1 MPVTLR
7 QIARHHGVSAQT
19 VSQAINGKGQLR
31 EQTRRAILKTA
42 DELGYRPNASA
53 RSMRHGR
60 RGTIGILVNASSS
73 FTASILAP
81 IARESQAR
89 GLKVMVDL
97 LTPAGSSPTP
107 GFAPGSTP
115 GNATSPAGVADLP
128 GNVHRATLTPLL
140 SELTVD
146 GLIVMPQA
154 QPEVVQRQLARMEI
168 PAVWMYANDP
178 VNSVSVL
185 SRDAGRRATEQLLAT
200 GHRRIAF
207 ADCSGNAQRV
217 TAGRPV
223 VIAHEYVLGYADAMR
238 AAGLQPRMLPEG
250 IDESIAFDDRAR
262 AAAQWLKQPD
272 RPTAIIAAAYS
283 TALPLYF
290 AATSDARLHVP
301 TDLSIVVVSAGIA
314 ERVAIPFTR
323 LAVPETEMGAAA
335 INMLLARMD
344 NSNIPAPSVQLTV
357 PLIEG
362 RTVAPPRPED

>member
-7 QIARHHGVSAQT
+7 QIASHHGVSLQT

-31 EQTRRAILKTA
+31 DQTRRAILKTA

-60 RGTIGILVNASSS
+60 RGTIGILVNAATS

-97 LTPAGSSPTP
+97 LTPPGSFPGSSP
-107 GFAPGSTP
+107 APE
-115 GNATSPAGVADLP
+115 NAAGPASIADLP
-128 GNVHRATLTPLL
+128 GNVQMATLTPLL

-146 GLIVMPQA
+146 GLIMMPQA
-154 QPEVVQRQLARMEI
+154 QPQVMRRQLARMEM
-168 PAVWMYANDP
+168 PAIWMYANDA
-178 VNSVSVL
+178 VDAVSVL
-185 SRDAGRRATEQLLAT
+185 SRDAGRRATERLLAA

-262 AAAQWLKQPD
+262 AAAQWLTQPD

-301 TDLSIVVVSAGIA
+301 TDLSIIVVSAGIA

-362 RTVAPPRPED
+362 RTVAPPCSED